1 MTMEKLDSGR
11 MFVAVME
18 TGSFVAAAQRLG
30 TSHGQASKLITR
42 LEHELGVQL
51 FKRSTRALSPT
62 DVGMAYYE
70 RLKVLLDEY
79 DSLND
84 SVLNASESPSGK
96 LRISAPVT
104 FGTTQ
109 LTPHLIA
116 FAQQFPTIELDVS
129 FSDRQVN
136 IVDEGYDLALRIGS
150 LPDSSLIARKL
161 CDIRVITV
169 ASPGYLRRKGIPE
182 KWQHLSDHDCIIDTN
197 FRDAF
202 RWPFLDNNKT
212 VQEFPVSARLKFSNA
227 EVCLQ
232 AACAGLGITRLP
244 TFVVGERLRCKDV
257 VPVLASCEVPPLGLF
272 ALYPPAKHLA
282 RKSRAFIDF
291 LLEALAGQPEW
302 ENGW

>member
-1 MTMEKLDSGR
+1 MEKLDSGR

-62 DVGMAYYE
+62 DIGRAYYD

-79 DSLND
+79 DSLHD
-84 SVLNASESPSGK
+84 SILNASESPSGK

-104 FGTTQ
+104 FGSTQ
-109 LTPHLIA
+109 LTPSLIN
-116 FAQQFPTIELDVS
+116 FAQRFPNIELDVS
-129 FSDRQVN
+129 FTDRQVN
-136 IVDEGYDLALRIGS
+136 IVDEGFDLALRIGM

-161 CDIRVITV
+161 SDIRVITV
-169 ASPGYLRRKGIPE
+169 ASPGYLIERGEPE
-182 KWQHLSDHDCIIDTN
+182 SWLQLSDHDCIVDTN

-202 RWPFLDNNKT
+202 KWPFLDKNN
-212 VQEFPVSARLKFSNA
+212 VMQELPVTARLRFSNA

-232 AACAGLGITRLP
+232 AACAGLGIARLP
-244 TFVVGERLRCKDV
+244 TFVAGEKLRSNEV
-257 VPVLASCEVPPLGLF
+257 VPVLAMSEVPPLGLF
-272 ALYPPAKHLA
+272 AIYPPAKHLA
-282 RKSRAFIDF
+282 RKSRALIEF
-291 LLEALAGQPEW
+291 LVAALSGHPVWDQ
-302 ENGW
+302 GW

>member
-1 MTMEKLDSGR
+1 MEKLDSGR

-42 LEHELGVQL
+42 LEQDLGVQL

-62 DVGMAYYE
+62 DVGIAYYD
-70 RLKVLLDEY
+70 RLKVLLDDY
-79 DSLND
+79 DSLHD
-84 SVLNASESPSGK
+84 SILNASESPSGK
-96 LRISAPVT
+96 VRISAPVT
-104 FGTTQ
+104 FGSTQ

-116 FAQQFPTIELDVS
+116 FAQRYPNIELDVS
-129 FSDRQVN
+129 FTDRQVN
-136 IVDEGYDLALRIGS
+136 IVDEGFDLALRIGM

-161 CDIRVITV
+161 SNIRVITV
-169 ASPGYLRRKGIPE
+169 AAPGYLFERGTPDS
-182 KWQHLSDHDCIIDTN
+182 WQQLIDHECIVDTN

-202 RWPFLDNNKT
+202 KWPFLGNNNEM
-212 VQEFPVSARLKFSNA
+212 QEFPVRARLKFSNA

-244 TFVVGERLRCKDV
+244 TFVAGDKLRSQEL
-257 VPVLASCEVPPLGLF
+257 VPVLAQSEVPPLGLF

-282 RKSRAFIDF
+282 RKSRALIDF
-291 LLEALAGQPEW
+291 LLEALAGKPVWDQ
-302 ENGW
+302 GW

>member
-1 MTMEKLDSGR
+1 MEKLDNGR

-42 LEHELGVQL
+42 LEQDLGVQL

-62 DVGMAYYE
+62 DVGIAYYD
-70 RLKVLLDEY
+70 RLKVLLDDY
-79 DSLND
+79 DSLHD
-84 SVLNASESPSGK
+84 SILNASESPSGK
-96 LRISAPVT
+96 VRISAPVT
-104 FGTTQ
+104 FGSTQ

-116 FAQQFPTIELDVS
+116 FAQRYPNIELDVS
-129 FSDRQVN
+129 FTDRQVN
-136 IVDEGYDLALRIGS
+136 IVDEGFDLALRIGM

-161 CDIRVITV
+161 TAIRVITV
-169 ASPGYLRRKGIPE
+169 AAPGYLLERGTPE
-182 KWQHLSDHDCIIDTN
+182 SWQQLTGHECIVDTN

-202 RWPFLDNNKT
+202 KWPFLGNSNEI
-212 VQEFPVSARLKFSNA
+212 QEFPVQARLKFSNA

-244 TFVVGERLRCKDV
+244 TFVAGDKLRSKEL
-257 VPVLASCEVPPLGLF
+257 VPVLTQSEVPPLGLF

-282 RKSRAFIDF
+282 RKSRALIDF
-291 LLEALAGQPEW
+291 LLEALAGKPAWDQ
-302 ENGW
+302 GW